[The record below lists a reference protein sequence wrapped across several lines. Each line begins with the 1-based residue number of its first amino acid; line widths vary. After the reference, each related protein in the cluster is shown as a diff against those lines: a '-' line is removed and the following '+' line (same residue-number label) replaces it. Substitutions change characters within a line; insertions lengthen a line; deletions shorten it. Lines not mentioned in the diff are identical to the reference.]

1 MSARHPLSPA
11 QPGAPHLPDQAI
23 MPAEQC
29 VLAVTES
36 WLGRAD
42 SGVRRVLAH
51 GLPSSVLYDWI
62 VDCGQVRHQHLCDP
76 ARRDVNIPRTEWDV
90 VAVIAARGG
99 SRGVPRKA
107 LRTVGGVPLIARA
120 VAACRSVASI
130 TRVMV
135 NTDCPDI
142 AAAARAAGADVPF
155 LRPAELAT
163 DEASPL
169 DAWVY
174 AQVWMLLVERRVSDF
189 LLSVSATHPCLHPD
203 EMRRAVDRLAAAN
216 RPSLQTVARLPAVSL
231 EFLTPDFRPLDGG
244 PALTKGDGANE
255 SGPEDGCPRHGR
267 PENGHPDDERFLQCG
282 AFSITCNRPYYHV
295 QPWFRQYMTDIPAP
309 PAEPLAH
316 VLSPRQ
322 GVDIDEPWDLAT
334 CRLLL
339 DGDDPFPACTPAD
352 VAAHGGAHHAAGND
366 GTDARPGVPAAP
378 VTPGIEDMADP
389 ADLAC
394 VVVLPPEGL
403 EPPGAPDVPN
413 VPNAPDMTD
422 APEDAEGTDG
432 PYLRIAGIPAP
443 CRVLDAVRAALPHVP
458 LAVCGE
464 GAMARAVAH
473 RYGLDLLPLPQILA
487 QRRAAWP
494 VPLLNAGDLAAA
506 SAAWPDIVTHAPE
519 VSGRDILCIDGRA
532 ALLDAA
538 TVRAF
543 VGSARVAVAA
553 ADAGCGLPACSVSP
567 APMHPAHL
575 KRVDAAG
582 SVLSA
587 PGVPARRQNLP
598 GALCRDGA
606 LTLLRV
612 GGGTTESST
621 EGTADDAPGPHD
633 SGPDESG
640 VLPYR
645 PIPIGRAQAT
655 LVASRLDAARGMALA
670 VHDGHPDITAQA
682 ATGNTA

>member
-1 MSARHPLSPA
+1 MNALHPLSPA
-11 QPGAPHLPDQAI
+11 QPGHALLPGPAI
-23 MPAEQC
+23 MPPEQC
-29 VLAVTES
+29 VLAVTEA
-36 WLGRAD
+36 WLGRTEAA
-42 SGVRRVLAH
+42 VQRVLAH

-62 VDCGQVRHQHLCDP
+62 MDGGQVRHQRLRDP
-76 ARRDVNIPRTEWDV
+76 ARRDVNIPRAEWDV

-107 LRTVGGVPLIARA
+107 LRTVGGVPLIART
-120 VAACRSVASI
+120 VAACRSVACI

-169 DAWVY
+169 DAWVF
-174 AQVWMLLVERRVSDF
+174 AQVWMLLAEQRVPDF

-216 RPSLQTVARLPAVSL
+216 RPALQTVARLPAVSQ
-231 EFLTPDFRPLDGG
+231 EFLTPDFRPLSGG
-244 PALTKGDGANE
+244 PVPAEGSGPNE
-255 SGPEDGCPRHGR
+255 SAQ
-267 PENGHPDDERFLQCG
+267 DDERFLQCG

-295 QPWFRQYMTDIPAP
+295 QPWFRPHMADVPAP

-316 VLSPRQ
+316 VLSARQ

-352 VAAHGGAHHAAGND
+352 VSAHCVVDRG
-366 GTDARPGVPAAP
+366 
-378 VTPGIEDMADP
+378 DMTAP

-403 EPPGAPDVPN
+403 DGSGA
-413 VPNAPDMTD
+413 AT
-422 APEDAEGTDG
+422 APESTEEPDG
-432 PYLRIAGIPAP
+432 PYLRMDGIPAP

-464 GAMARAVAH
+464 GAMARAVAR
-473 RYGLDLLPLPQILA
+473 RYGLDLLPLPEFLA
-487 QRRAAWP
+487 SRRAAWP
-494 VPLLNAGDLAAA
+494 VPLLAAGDLAAG
-506 SAAWPDIVTHAPE
+506 STVWPDISTAAPE
-519 VSGRDILCIDGRA
+519 CSGRDILCIDGRA

-538 TVRAF
+538 TVRDF
-543 VGSARVAVAA
+543 VSSARAVLAP
-553 ADAGCGLPACSVSP
+553 ADAGYGLPACSVSP
-567 APMHPAHL
+567 APVHPAHL
-575 KRVDAAG
+575 KRVDGAG
-582 SVLSA
+582 SVLST
-587 PGVPARRQNLP
+587 PDVPARRQDLP
-598 GALCRDGA
+598 GVLCRDGA
-606 LTLLRV
+606 LTLLRA
-612 GGGTTESST
+612 GGSPP
-621 EGTADDAPGPHD
+621 DDTCPNASAPG
-633 SGPDESG
+633 ESAS
-640 VLPYR
+640 LPY
-645 PIPIGRAQAT
+645 IPISMGRAQAT

-670 VHDGHPDITAQA
+670 AHDGHPDITPQA
-682 ATGNTA
+682 ATGNAL

>member
-1 MSARHPLSPA
+1 
-11 QPGAPHLPDQAI
+11 
-23 MPAEQC
+23 
-29 VLAVTES
+29 
-36 WLGRAD
+36 
-42 SGVRRVLAH
+42 
-51 GLPSSVLYDWI
+51 
-62 VDCGQVRHQHLCDP
+62 
-76 ARRDVNIPRTEWDV
+76 
-90 VAVIAARGG
+90 
-99 SRGVPRKA
+99 
-107 LRTVGGVPLIARA
+107 TVGGAPLIARA

-169 DAWVY
+169 DVWVY
-174 AQVWMLLVERRVSDF
+174 AQVWMLLVERRVPDF

-244 PALTKGDGANE
+244 PAPTKGDGTNE
-255 SGPEDGCPRHGR
+255 SGPEDGCPGHGR
-267 PENGHPDDERFLQCG
+267 PEHGYPDDERFLQCG

-316 VLSPRQ
+316 VLSARQ

-352 VAAHGGAHHAAGND
+352 VAAHDGAHHAAVNG

-378 VTPGIEDMADP
+378 VTPGMENMAAP

-413 VPNAPDMTD
+413 VPNVPDAPDAPDMTDVPNVPNVPD

-473 RYGLDLLPLPQILA
+473 RYGLDLLPLPQFLA
-487 QRRAAWP
+487 TRRAAWP

-506 SAAWPDIVTHAPE
+506 STAGPAIVTHAPE
-519 VSGRDILCIDGRA
+519 VFGRDILCIDGRA

-538 TVRAF
+538 TLRAF
-543 VGSARVAVAA
+543 VGSARAALAA
-553 ADAGCGLPACSVSP
+553 ANAGRDLPACSVSP
-567 APMHPAHL
+567 APVHPAHL
-575 KRVDAAG
+575 KRVDAVG

-587 PGVPARRQNLP
+587 PGVPARRQDLP
-598 GALCRDGA
+598 GVLCRDGA

-612 GGGTTESST
+612 GGGTTESTT
-621 EGTADDAPGPHD
+621 EGIVDGAPAPHD
-633 SGPDESG
+633 SGPDESAS
-640 VLPYR
+640 LAYH

-670 VHDGHPDITAQA
+670 VHGGHPDITAQA
-682 ATGNTA
+682 ATGNTP

>member
-11 QPGAPHLPDQAI
+11 QPDLPDLAPLSGLSLLPDQVI

-62 VDCGQVRHQHLCDP
+62 MDCGQVRHQHLCDP
-76 ARRDVNIPRTEWDV
+76 ARRDVNIPRADWDV

-120 VAACRSVASI
+120 VAACRSVESI

-142 AAAARAAGADVPF
+142 AAAARDAGADVPF

-169 DAWVY
+169 DAWVF
-174 AQVWMLLVERRVSDF
+174 AQVWMLLVERRVPDF

-203 EMRRAVDRLAAAN
+203 EMQRAVDRLAAAN
-216 RPSLQTVARLPAVSL
+216 RPALQTVARLPAVSL
-231 EFLTPDFRPLDGG
+231 EFLTPDFCNLRPLDCEPAPAKGSG
-244 PALTKGDGANE
+244 PNE
-255 SGPEDGCPRHGR
+255 SGPEDGCLGHDH
-267 PENGHPDDERFLQCG
+267 PEHGHPDDERFLQCG

-309 PAEPLAH
+309 PADPLAH
-316 VLSPRQ
+316 VLSARQ

-352 VAAHGGAHHAAGND
+352 VAAHGIPHAGN
-366 GTDARPGVPAAP
+366 
-378 VTPGIEDMADP
+378 MADP
-389 ADLAC
+389 ANLAC
-394 VVVLPPEGL
+394 VVVLPPEGQSISDAP
-403 EPPGAPDVPN
+403 EVAGMPG
-413 VPNAPDMTD
+413 
-422 APEDAEGTDG
+422 APEDAKDTDG
-432 PYLRIAGIPAP
+432 PYLRMAGMPAP
-443 CRVLDAVRAALPHVP
+443 CRVLDAVRTALPHVP

-464 GAMARAVAH
+464 GDMARAVAR
-473 RYGLDLLPLPQILA
+473 RYGLDLLPLPEFLA
-487 QRRAAWP
+487 SRRAAWP
-494 VPLLNAGDLAAA
+494 VPLLDAGDLAAGG
-506 SAAWPDIVTHAPE
+506 AAWPPLWVGHTTDAPGF
-519 VSGRDILCIDGRA
+519 SGRDILCIDGRA

-538 TVRAF
+538 TVCAF
-543 VGSARVAVAA
+543 VSTFLAP

-567 APMHPAHL
+567 APVHPAHL

-587 PGVPARRQNLP
+587 PGVPARRQDLP
-598 GALCRDGA
+598 GVLCRDGA
-606 LTLLRV
+606 LTLLRA
-612 GGGTTESST
+612 GSRATSGMAEGAPARHYSTPGESAS
-621 EGTADDAPGPHD
+621 
-633 SGPDESG
+633 
-640 VLPYR
+640 LPYR

-670 VHDGHPDITAQA
+670 IHDGHPDITAQA
-682 ATGNTA
+682 ATGNAS

>member
-11 QPGAPHLPDQAI
+11 QSNHASDAPDLLPTQPGAPGGGLLPHLPGLPHLPDQAI

-62 VDCGQVRHQHLCDP
+62 MDCGQVRHQHLCDP
-76 ARRDVNIPRTEWDV
+76 ARRDVNIPRADWDV

-120 VAACRSVASI
+120 VAACRSVESI

-169 DAWVY
+169 DAWVF
-174 AQVWMLLVERRVSDF
+174 AQVWMLLVERRVPDF

-216 RPSLQTVARLPAVSL
+216 RPALQTVAQLPAVSL
-231 EFLTPDFRPLDGG
+231 EFLTPDFRPLDCE
-244 PALTKGDGANE
+244 PAPAQGDGTNE
-255 SGPEDGCPRHGR
+255 SGPEGGGPRHGS
-267 PENGHPDDERFLQCG
+267 PEHGYPNDERFLQCG

-295 QPWFRQYMTDIPAP
+295 QPWFRPYMTDIPAP

-316 VLSPRQ
+316 VLSARQ

-339 DGDDPFPACTPAD
+339 DGDDPFPGCTPAD
-352 VAAHGGAHHAAGND
+352 VAGHD
-366 GTDARPGVPAAP
+366 IPGVENMAA
-378 VTPGIEDMADP
+378 P

-394 VVVLPPEGL
+394 VVVLPPEG
-403 EPPGAPDVPN
+403 PGAPDDLEHVTE
-413 VPNAPDMTD
+413 PD
-422 APEDAEGTDG
+422 GTH
-432 PYLRIAGIPAP
+432 LRIAGIPAP

-464 GAMARAVAH
+464 GDMARAVAR
-473 RYGLDLLPLPQILA
+473 RYGLSLLPLPEFLA

-494 VPLLNAGDLAAA
+494 VPLLAAGDLATGSAVWPHTVLGAFADA
-506 SAAWPDIVTHAPE
+506 SPDAPGC
-519 VSGRDILCIDGRA
+519 SGRDILCIDGRA

-538 TVRAF
+538 TVHAF
-543 VGSARVAVAA
+543 VGSARAA
-553 ADAGCGLPACSVSP
+553 SAPANAGCGLPACSVSP
-567 APMHPAHL
+567 APVHPAHL

-587 PGVPARRQNLP
+587 PGVPARRQDLP
-598 GALCRDGA
+598 DVLCRDGA

-612 GGGTTESST
+612 GGGTTESTT
-621 EGTADDAPGPHD
+621 EGAADGAPGPHY
-633 SGPDESG
+633 SPPDESTS
-640 VLPYR
+640 LPYR

-655 LVASRLDAARGMALA
+655 LVASRLDAAQGMALA
-670 VHDGHPDITAQA
+670 THDGHPDSTPQA
-682 ATGNTA
+682 ATGNAP

>member
-11 QPGAPHLPDQAI
+11 QPGAPAGRPGQPELPGLALLPDPAI
-23 MPAEQC
+23 MPTEQC
-29 VLAVTES
+29 VLAVTEA
-36 WLGRAD
+36 WLGRTEAA
-42 SGVRRVLAH
+42 VQRVLAH
-51 GLPSSVLYDWI
+51 GLPSSALYDWI
-62 VDCGQVRHQHLCDP
+62 MDCGQVRHQRLRDP
-76 ARRDVNIPRTEWDV
+76 ARRDVNIPRAEWDV

-120 VAACRSVASI
+120 VAACRAAGNI

-169 DAWVY
+169 DAWVF
-174 AQVWMLLVERRVSDF
+174 AQVWMLLAEQRVHDF

-231 EFLTPDFRPLDGG
+231 EFLTPDFRPLNGG
-244 PALTKGDGANE
+244 ASPTEGA
-255 SGPEDGCPRHGR
+255 GPEHDCPKHG
-267 PENGHPDDERFLQCG
+267 GPDDELFLQCG

-295 QPWFRQYMTDIPAP
+295 QPWFRAHMADVAAP

-316 VLSPRQ
+316 VLSARQ

-352 VAAHGGAHHAAGND
+352 VAAHDIPDVQGMTA
-366 GTDARPGVPAAP
+366 
-378 VTPGIEDMADP
+378 P

-394 VVVLPPEGL
+394 VVVLPPEG
-403 EPPGAPDVPN
+403 PGAPDAQEGP
-413 VPNAPDMTD
+413 D
-422 APEDAEGTDG
+422 APEAAKDTDG
-432 PYLRIAGIPAP
+432 PYLRIDGIPAP
-443 CRVLDAVRAALPHVP
+443 CRVLDAVRAALPRVP

-464 GAMARAVAH
+464 GAMARAVAR
-473 RYGLDLLPLPQILA
+473 RYGLNLLPLPESLA

-494 VPLLNAGDLAAA
+494 VPLLAAGNLAAG
-506 SAAWPDIVTHAPE
+506 SAVWPDISTAAPE
-519 VSGRDILCIDGRA
+519 CSGRDILCIDGRA

-543 VGSARVAVAA
+543 VSSARAALAA

-567 APMHPAHL
+567 APVHPAHL
-575 KRVDAAG
+575 KRVDGAG
-582 SVLSA
+582 SVLST
-587 PGVPARRQNLP
+587 PDVPARRQDLP
-598 GALCRDGA
+598 GVLCRDGA
-606 LTLLRV
+606 LTLLRA
-612 GGGTTESST
+612 GGSTPDGTCP
-621 EGTADDAPGPHD
+621 GTAAPG
-633 SGPDESG
+633 ESAC
-640 VLPYR
+640 LPYC
-645 PIPIGRAQAT
+645 PVPIGRAQAT

-670 VHDGHPDITAQA
+670 AHDGHPHITLQA
-682 ATGNTA
+682 ATGNAP

>member
-11 QPGAPHLPDQAI
+11 QPGAPGGVLLPNLAHLPGLAHLPDPAI

-62 VDCGQVRHQHLCDP
+62 MDCGQVRHQRLCDP
-76 ARRDVNIPRTEWDV
+76 ARRDVNKPRTDWDV

-120 VAACRSVASI
+120 VAACRSVESL

-142 AAAARAAGADVPF
+142 AAAARAAGADVPV

-169 DAWVY
+169 DAWVF
-174 AQVWMLLVERRVSDF
+174 AQVWMLLVERRVPDF

-216 RPSLQTVARLPAVSL
+216 RPALQTVARLPAVSL
-231 EFLTPDFRPLDGG
+231 EFLTPDFCNLRPLDGG
-244 PALTKGDGANE
+244 PAPSQGDGPNE
-255 SGPEDGCPRHGR
+255 SGPEGGCPGHGS
-267 PENGHPDDERFLQCG
+267 PGHGYPNDERFLQCG

-295 QPWFRQYMTDIPAP
+295 QPWFRQHMTDVPAP

-316 VLSPRQ
+316 VLSARQ

-339 DGDDPFPACTPAD
+339 DRDDPFPACTPAD
-352 VAAHGGAHHAAGND
+352 VAAHEISNAGNM
-366 GTDARPGVPAAP
+366 AA
-378 VTPGIEDMADP
+378 P

-394 VVVLPPEGL
+394 VVVLPPEGQDIAD
-403 EPPGAPDVPN
+403 APDVPD
-413 VPNAPDMTD
+413 VPEVPGVLG
-422 APEDAEGTDG
+422 APEDAKDTDG
-432 PYLRIAGIPAP
+432 PYLHMAGIPAP
-443 CRVLDAVRAALPHVP
+443 CRVLDAVRTALPHVP

-464 GAMARAVAH
+464 GPMARAVAR
-473 RYGLDLLPLPQILA
+473 RYGLDLLPLPESLA

-494 VPLLNAGDLAAA
+494 VPLLAAGDLAAG
-506 SAAWPDIVTHAPE
+506 SAVWSHLWAGRTTAAPE
-519 VSGRDILCIDGRA
+519 CSGRDILCIDGRA
-532 ALLDAA
+532 ALLDAD
-538 TVRAF
+538 TLRDF
-543 VGSARVAVAA
+543 VTTFLAPAN
-553 ADAGCGLPACSVSP
+553 AGCGLPACSVSP
-567 APMHPAHL
+567 APVHPAHL
-575 KRVDAAG
+575 KQVDGAG

-587 PGVPARRQNLP
+587 PGVPARRQDLP
-598 GALCRDGA
+598 EVLCRDGA
-606 LTLLRV
+606 LTLLRA
-612 GGGTTESST
+612 GGNG
-621 EGTADDAPGPHD
+621 ADDAPEM
-633 SGPDESG
+633 SASTESPAPSYQP
-640 VLPYR
+640 V
-645 PIPIGRAQAT
+645 PIGRAQAT

-670 VHDGHPDITAQA
+670 AHDGHPDITPQA
-682 ATGNTA
+682 ATGNAS

>member
-1 MSARHPLSPA
+1 MNAPHPLSPA
-11 QPGAPHLPDQAI
+11 QPGHASGAPGLSPLPSLSHVPCFPHLPDPAI

-42 SGVRRVLAH
+42 SAVRRVLAH
-51 GLPSSVLYDWI
+51 GLPSSSLYDWI
-62 VDCGQVRHQHLCDP
+62 MHCGQVRHQRLRDP
-76 ARRDVNIPRTEWDV
+76 ARRDVNIPRADWDV

-107 LRTVGGVPLIARA
+107 LRMVSGVPLIARA
-120 VAACRSVASI
+120 VAACRSVASV

-142 AAAARAAGADVPF
+142 AAAARDAGADVPF

-174 AQVWMLLVERRVSDF
+174 AQVWMLLVERRVPDF

-231 EFLTPDFRPLDGG
+231 EFLTPDFRPLNGGQNAEADDG
-244 PALTKGDGANE
+244 TE
-255 SGPEDGCPRHGR
+255 RHA
-267 PENGHPDDERFLQCG
+267 PDHDHPDGERLLQCG

-295 QPWFRQYMTDIPAP
+295 QPWFRQHMTDIPAP

-316 VLSPRQ
+316 VLSARQ

-352 VAAHGGAHHAAGND
+352 VAAYDGAHPVSRNHEA
-366 GTDARPGVPAAP
+366 DARPGVPAVPAS
-378 VTPGIEDMADP
+378 PGMESMADP
-389 ADLAC
+389 ANLAC
-394 VVVLPPEGL
+394 VVVLPPEGQESPGVPDGGE
-403 EPPGAPDVPN
+403 EPDSP
-413 VPNAPDMTD
+413 
-422 APEDAEGTDG
+422 DG
-432 PYLRIAGIPAP
+432 PYLHIAGIPAP
-443 CRVLDAVRAALPHVP
+443 CRVLDAVRTALPHVP

-464 GAMARAVAH
+464 GAMARTVAR
-473 RYGLDLLPLPQILA
+473 RYGLDLLPLPEFLA
-487 QRRAAWP
+487 RRRAAWT
-494 VPLLNAGDLAAA
+494 VPLLNAGDLAAGYA
-506 SAAWPDIVTHAPE
+506 IRPDISTAAPE
-519 VSGRDILCIDGRA
+519 FSGRDILCIDGRA

-538 TVRAF
+538 TLRAF
-543 VGSARVAVAA
+543 VTTFLAPAN
-553 ADAGCGLPACSVSP
+553 AGCGLPACSVSP
-567 APMHPAHL
+567 APVHPAHL

-587 PGVPARRQNLP
+587 PGVPARRQDLP
-598 GALCRDGA
+598 GAWCRDGA
-606 LTLLRV
+606 LTLLPA
-612 GGGTTESST
+612 GDSTTGST
-621 EGTADDAPGPHD
+621 PERAADGAPGPHNPPP
-633 SGPDESG
+633 GESAS
-640 VLPYR
+640 LPYR

-670 VHDGHPDITAQA
+670 AHDGHPDITPQA
-682 ATGNTA
+682 ATGNAP